1 MSDEGQA
8 SWRGIIMNIPL
19 RLEVPKALAL
29 TVAQADRQPAM
40 RVGGSP
46 G

>member
-1 MSDEGQA
+1 
-8 SWRGIIMNIPL
+8 MNIHL

-40 RVGGSP
+40 RVGGRVNDE
-46 G
+46 